1 MFYNLGTFIETFII
15 KAVHE
20 GANFQAIGVAPPN
33 LNSNIHTYD
42 IKALSQAIDSS
53 HIRQADVRCRSELHL
68 HGILQPP
75 HLRLFRHHQGKRR
88 ERGQECVQEY
98 VRWGQFQQSRH
109 FFHHGE
115 WSRVPW

>member
-1 MFYNLGTFIETFII
+1 VFYNLGTFIETFII

-20 GANFQAIGVAPPN
+20 GANFQAN
-33 LNSNIHTYD
+33 LQAID
-42 IKALSQAIDSS
+42 VGLFRQAIDSRT
-53 HIRQADVRCRSELHL
+53 ILQADVRCRSELHL

-88 ERGQECVQEY
+88 ERGQVRVQEY
-98 VRWGQFQQSRH
+98 VRWGQFQQSGH
-109 FFHHGE
+109 FLHHGE